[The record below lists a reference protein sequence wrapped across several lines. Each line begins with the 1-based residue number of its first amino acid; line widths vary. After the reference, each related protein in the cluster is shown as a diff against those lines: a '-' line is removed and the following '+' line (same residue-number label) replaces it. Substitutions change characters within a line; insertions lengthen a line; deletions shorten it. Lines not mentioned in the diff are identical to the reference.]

1 MAIILR
7 KALAISGIA
16 LMAALL
22 AAIHEPALAQTSD
35 YPSRKITF
43 IVGFAP
49 GGGIDVF
56 ARSVAQALSE
66 QFGYQI
72 VVENRPG
79 AASNIAAKIVASA
92 PPDGYTLLV
101 TGNSFAINQTLSK
114 DLTYSVDELRAVA
127 IPARD
132 NQTLTVNADSSART
146 LADFLAM
153 AKEKPVSAGVGGS
166 ASHIVADY
174 VLKVIAK
181 TQATSVPFQSGAPA
195 MTALLGHH
203 VDILAGPVVEIVAQ
217 VKQGS
222 VRALAVTGPKRSPAL
237 PDVPTLAESGFPGLE
252 ITGWLGMLA
261 PAKTPTEVCRKL
273 NTAINSLLDRPS
285 FNERLRSLGYEP
297 NTIAFADS
305 QAFLENSIDTWR
317 RMILATGLSAE

>member
-101 TGNSFAINQTLSK
+101 TGN
-114 DLTYSVDELRAVA
+114 
-127 IPARD
+127 
-132 NQTLTVNADSSART
+132 
-146 LADFLAM
+146 
-153 AKEKPVSAGVGGS
+153 
-166 ASHIVADY
+166 
-174 VLKVIAK
+174 
-181 TQATSVPFQSGAPA
+181 
-195 MTALLGHH
+195 
-203 VDILAGPVVEIVAQ
+203 
-217 VKQGS
+217 
-222 VRALAVTGPKRSPAL
+222 
-237 PDVPTLAESGFPGLE
+237 
-252 ITGWLGMLA
+252 
-261 PAKTPTEVCRKL
+261 
-273 NTAINSLLDRPS
+273 
-285 FNERLRSLGYEP
+285 
-297 NTIAFADS
+297 
-305 QAFLENSIDTWR
+305 
-317 RMILATGLSAE
+317 